1 MFKNGNSN
9 AQDLRCRVGGIS
21 MKFTP
26 TEFCDL
32 LVAKGVDARNV
43 YIHNWEVKVT
53 IQGDKYTVWPT
64 TGKWRIDKECKI
76 CTNIEE
82 FIKMVETLSSKR
94 IVTKYR
100 TISWDEPEQIAISPQ
115 VFELRS
121 VMNAIG
127 ELLQEAPG
135 GGNYQITVSPTEE
148 YLEGVLNKTMKK
160 VTVRL
165 DYFKVN
171 GGNENE

>member
-1 MFKNGNSN
+1 MSKNGNSN
-9 AQDLRCRVGGIS
+9 AQDLRSRVGGIG

-26 TEFCDL
+26 NEFCDL
-32 LVAKGVDARNV
+32 LVVKGVDTRNV
-43 YIHNWEVKVT
+43 RIHNWEVKVV

-64 TGKWRIDKECKI
+64 TGKWRIDKEGI
-76 CTNIEE
+76 IYTNIEE
-82 FIKMVETLSSKR
+82 FIKMVETLCSKR

-100 TISWDEPEQIAISPQ
+100 TISWDEPEQIAVSPKA
-115 VFELRS
+115 FELRS
-121 VMNAIG
+121 IMNAIG
-127 ELLQEAPG
+127 DLLQEAPA

-148 YLEGVLNKTMKK
+148 HLEGILNKAMKK

-165 DYFKVN
+165 DYYKVS